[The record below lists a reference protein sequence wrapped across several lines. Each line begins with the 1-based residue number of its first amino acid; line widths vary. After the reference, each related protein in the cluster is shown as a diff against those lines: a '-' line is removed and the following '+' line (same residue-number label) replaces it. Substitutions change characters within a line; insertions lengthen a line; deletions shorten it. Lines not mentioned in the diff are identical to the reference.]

1 MNASQ
6 IHLALTHLPVVL
18 SIAGSI
24 MLIISL
30 IRKNPIAINVALYVL
45 VAAGIFSMPV
55 FFTGEGAE
63 EMVED
68 LPGVSQSL
76 IEKHEEIAK
85 YGFAFIIAAGLSAL
99 VALLKLRLFATRSM
113 RTLTL
118 VLSLISA
125 GAMSQTAHLGGQIR
139 HSEIRTGYLPS
150 STGSETAPSTN
161 EKEKEDDD

>member
-30 IRKNPIAINVALYVL
+30 IRKNSIAINVSLYVL
-45 VAAGIFSMPV
+45 VAAGIFSLPV

-63 EMVED
+63 EIVED

-76 IEKHEEIAK
+76 IERHEEIAK
-85 YGFAFIIAAGLSAL
+85 YGFAFIIAAALSAL
-99 VALLKLRLFATRSM
+99 VALFNVRFFATRSM
-113 RTLTL
+113 RILTL
-118 VLSLISA
+118 VLSLTSA
-125 GAMSQTAHLGGQIR
+125 VAMAQTAHLGGQIR
-139 HSEIRTGYLPS
+139 HSEIRTGYLQS
-150 STGSETAPSTN
+150 SAESEASPSTT
-161 EKEKEDDD
+161 EKVKEDDD